1 MSVSEEERSMR
12 RRLVANAMPDG
23 TSIEVINRSI
33 EILENEFGDEPQI
46 KYSKLIKRLGEAID
60 SNVKFG
66 PVLGRIMILRR
77 KTADEIGPD
86 PGVVE
91 SSSTNAS
98 KLPHDVVFNAVFSS
112 IAQHVCNRGE
122 SLQTDFTKWLSTES
136 ASWNLSSEGVAALN
150 RWASDPKSEP
160 QVSGS
165 VEQLQKIINQCFVW
179 MCGKFGPVD
188 TDKILLRALN
198 SAADLPAAIE
208 FPPKKLM

>member
-1 MSVSEEERSMR
+1 MSVSAEERSMR
-12 RRLVANAMPDG
+12 RRLVYNAMPED
-23 TSIEVINRSI
+23 TSIDVINKSI
-33 EILENEFGDEPQI
+33 EILENEFGNEPQI

-77 KTADEIGPD
+77 KTAEEIGPD

-91 SSSTNAS
+91 STNNVSSQV
-98 KLPHDVVFNAVFSS
+98 PRDIVFNAVFAS
-112 IAQHVCNRGE
+112 IAQQVGNRCE
-122 SLQTDFTKWLSTES
+122 AVRTDFTNWLSKDASTWDLSTECV
-136 ASWNLSSEGVAALN
+136 SELGH
-150 RWASDPKSEP
+150 WASNSQSHPN
-160 QVSGS
+160 VSGG
-165 VEQLQKIINQCFVW
+165 VDHLQKIINQCFVW

>member
-1 MSVSEEERSMR
+1 MSVSPEERSMR

-77 KTADEIGPD
+77 KTAEEIGPD

-91 SSSTNAS
+91 TSSANSS
-98 KLPHDVVFNAVFSS
+98 KEPHDVVFNAVFSS
-112 IAQHVCNRGE
+112 IAKQVCRGDA
-122 SLQTDFTKWLSTES
+122 LQADFTKWLSTEAS
-136 ASWNLSSEGVAALN
+136 SWNLSSEGVSALD
-150 RWASDPKSEP
+150 RWASNPKSEP